1 MTSQK
6 NAISLIVAILSLLA
20 QHTVHAQSSSKLR
33 GTQNGKPDE
42 RHIRP
47 TGFGAT
53 SVGENILLRQLE
65 GLDGL
70 KPSAG
75 PDDVMNPPHDCRCEK
90 SSECQS

>member
-6 NAISLIVAILSLLA
+6 NAISLIAAIMSLLA
-20 QHTVHAQSSSKLR
+20 HYRVHAQSSSKLR
-33 GTQNGKPDE
+33 GTQNGIIDKRRSHPAG
-42 RHIRP
+42 P
-47 TGFGAT
+47 GAT
-53 SVGENILLRQLE
+53 SVGENILLRKLE